1 MKVIKPI
8 SSLPLFSYHF
18 YAQILSSSNLPRTK
32 SGYKNVYSVRVS
44 CGIASAETR
53 KVRVVL
59 SPSLMGS
66 RCPVHCASLGRSRCR
81 RVLRENEP
89 PRSSGR
95 DALFG
100 SFIGCNAAKIQRG
113 T

>member
-1 MKVIKPI
+1 MTVIKPI

-66 RCPVHCASLGRSRCR
+66 RCPVHCALLGRLEPLVVGLALPCPLRFARPLSLSSRPAR
-81 RVLRENEP
+81 
-89 PRSSGR
+89 
-95 DALFG
+95 
-100 SFIGCNAAKIQRG
+100 K
-113 T
+113 